1 MAFDPFIPAKRAD
14 VPSYV
19 NAAYYQAAS
28 DQDEY
33 DQRRQRK
40 SDQLDSAVAGY
51 KGISNIY
58 GQDKDPITDLLR
70 AGKDKWKN
78 RAGAPPQKTNVP
90 DMSAMEPTST
100 PRPQN
105 GAIPQVL
112 RDGGVRPQVPT
123 AGGKYTPVVPQSTGM
138 PPTAPPQAS
147 AAPNPAANPA
157 AKMGAGNA
165 VSGALS
171 AASGVQGVMNAQT
184 KGGKIKAGVGGVGN
198 TGLATAGPALA
209 AAGPVGW
216 AGLAGLAAM
225 SLYGMFG

>member
-70 AGKDKWKN
+70 AGKDKWQN
-78 RAGAPPQKTNVP
+78 RRGAPPQKTNVP
-90 DMSAMEPTST
+90 DMSAMESTST
-100 PRPQN
+100 PVSQS

-112 RDGGVRPQVPT
+112 RDGGVRPQKPT
-123 AGGKYTPVVPQSTGM
+123 IGGNYTPVTPQSNGM
-138 PPTAPPQAS
+138 PPTAPPPQAS
-147 AAPNPAANPA
+147 VAP
-157 AKMGAGNA
+157 KMGAANA
-165 VSGALS
+165 VGGALS